1 MAQKAVGCA
10 QTHPPGAAKA
20 PQERKQSMKS
30 KQTSTL
36 QICVSPE
43 TKTAIE
49 NAASA
54 ANLSTSA
61 YIRTLLTKCPKPQIT
76 LPPAPM
82 PTSPRTRSI
91 RICVS
96 DAELSQIRRNADT
109 LPLSQYLRTLAING
123 PRPLIIE
130 VTAIDITDFKN
141 NVLTRLRLLDA
152 QLAAMTM
159 QTFITS
165 EQYENLYTLLLEIR
179 DEVRTLNKTI
189 RDTRESIK
197 KEALRE
203 LRKKIKYA
211 IKEN

>member
-1 MAQKAVGCA
+1 
-10 QTHPPGAAKA
+10 
-20 PQERKQSMKS
+20 
-30 KQTSTL
+30 
-36 QICVSPE
+36 
-43 TKTAIE
+43 
-49 NAASA
+49 
-54 ANLSTSA
+54 
-61 YIRTLLTKCPKPQIT
+61 
-76 LPPAPM
+76 M

-91 RICVS
+91 HICVS

-152 QLAAMTM
+152 QLAAMTL

-165 EQYENLYTLLLEIR
+165 EQYENLCTLLLEIR

-203 LRKKIKYA
+203 LRKKIRYA
-211 IKEN
+211 IKGN